1 MRMVRV
7 EVAIKK
13 RESHANVVYGITARE
28 RAVSIYLTIVILRF
42 LNVNYLQLIRYSLMN
57 HMIILQAVLISIWP
71 GPVHLTSQSIRYS
84 RY

>member
-13 RESHANVVYGITARE
+13 RESHANVVYGITARK

-42 LNVNYLQLIRYSLMN
+42 LNVNYLACKVFLNESHDY
-57 HMIILQAVLISIWP
+57 
-71 GPVHLTSQSIRYS
+71 LTSCIDFNLAWSIDQSI
-84 RY
+84 